1 MKAEGNNIMKV
12 KAKEFIS
19 ILFGIILV
27 AVSIEYFLAPN
38 NIAGGGVT
46 GLAIIINAVIPKI
59 SISII
64 TLIINGLLFAAA
76 FLILGGDFG
85 KKSVVT
91 TVGLSIV
98 MWIIEKYLNPVAITN
113 DLMIATIFGTI
124 ISALG
129 MAIVFYNNSSTG
141 GTDILAKILNEFFH
155 INIGTSLLI
164 IDFVITLFAVMVF
177 GVDSGLYA
185 LLSVIIL
192 GITID
197 KFIDGFN
204 VNKELIIMSSKYK
217 NISDYIINDLNRG
230 CTYLQGEG
238 VYSGQKI
245 KIIYSIVGRNEFIK
259 LKKFIKNEDPKAFIS
274 VRESYEILG
283 EGFTSIE

>member
-1 MKAEGNNIMKV
+1 MKIKI
-12 KAKEFIS
+12 KEFIS

-27 AVSIEYFLAPN
+27 AISIEYFLAPN

-46 GLAIIINAVIPKI
+46 GLAIIINAIIPKM

-64 TLIINGLLFAAA
+64 TLIINGLLFVAA
-76 FLILGGDFG
+76 FIILGGDFG
-85 KKSVVT
+85 KKSVIT

-98 MWIIEKYLNPVAITN
+98 MWIIEKFLHPVAITD

-141 GTDILAKILNEFFH
+141 GTDILAKILNEFFNM
-155 INIGTSLLI
+155 NIGTSLLI
-164 IDFVITLFAVMVF
+164 IDFAITLFAIVVF

-204 VNKELIIMSSKYK
+204 VNKELIIMSSKYE
-217 NISDYIINDLNRG
+217 NISNYIINDLKRG

-259 LKKFIKNEDPKAFIS
+259 LKKFIKQEDPKAFIS
-274 VRESYEILG
+274 IRESYEILG

>member
-1 MKAEGNNIMKV
+1 MKIKI
-12 KAKEFIS
+12 KEFIS

-27 AVSIEYFLAPN
+27 AISIEYFLAPN

-46 GLAIIINAVIPKI
+46 GLAIIINAIIPKI

-64 TLIINGLLFAAA
+64 TLIINGLLFVAA
-76 FLILGGDFG
+76 FIILGGDFG
-85 KKSVVT
+85 KKSVIT

-98 MWIIEKYLNPVAITN
+98 MWIIEKFLHPVAITD

-141 GTDILAKILNEFFH
+141 GTDILAKILNEFFNM
-155 INIGTSLLI
+155 NIGTSLLI
-164 IDFVITLFAVMVF
+164 IDFAITLFAIVVF

-204 VNKELIIMSSKYK
+204 VNKELIIMSSKYE
-217 NISDYIINDLNRG
+217 NISNYIINDLKRG

-259 LKKFIKNEDPKAFIS
+259 LKKFIKQEDPKAFIS
-274 VRESYEILG
+274 IRESYEILG

>member
-1 MKAEGNNIMKV
+1 MKV